1 MKPVPLDLRGGAV
14 IVAGSA
20 RGRGRN
26 LAGDGSA
33 VITDGS

>member
-1 MKPVPLDLRGGAV
+1 MKPVPIDLWGGAV
-14 IVAGSA
+14 IVAGST

-26 LAGDGSA
+26 LAIDGSA